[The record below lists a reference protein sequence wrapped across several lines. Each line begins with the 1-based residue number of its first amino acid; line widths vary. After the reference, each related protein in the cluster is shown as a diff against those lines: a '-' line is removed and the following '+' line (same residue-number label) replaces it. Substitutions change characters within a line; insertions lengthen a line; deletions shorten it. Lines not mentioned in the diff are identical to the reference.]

1 MLTRRVTQ
9 LMRNICRVYPSIV
22 QLHTTAYRRHAL
34 REAMK
39 FKICARDLG
48 RCASAIAISRRNEL
62 ATLTAIDSIAS
73 SILSFSLSLS
83 RSHRDTAVAVK

>member
-1 MLTRRVTQ
+1 MSRRI
-9 LMRNICRVYPSIV
+9 RASIV
-22 QLHTTAYRRHAL
+22 HRTAIAAYGTTRIRSARMKRN
-34 REAMK
+34 MK
-39 FKICARDLG
+39 FKIRARDLG